1 MTPTVLVAVA
11 SKHGATAEI
20 ADAIAE
26 QLRRDGLDADLA
38 DAGDVKSLAG
48 YDAVV
53 LGSAVYVKRWR
64 REARSFL
71 RKHHDELAE
80 RPFWV
85 FSSGYLG
92 DHRDPDWEEPHKIV
106 DAVEKLGARDH
117 VTFGGRVPEDP
128 GNFVE
133 RAMKRDTPP
142 ENADM
147 RDFDAIRAWASTIA
161 AALRRGRPCGT
172 TS

>member
-26 QLRRDGLDADLA
+26 QLRRD
-38 DAGDVKSLAG
+38 AGDVKSLAG

-53 LGSAVYVKRWR
+53 LGSAVYAKRWR

-117 VTFGGRVPEDP
+117 VTFGG
-128 GNFVE
+128 
-133 RAMKRDTPP
+133 
-142 ENADM
+142 
-147 RDFDAIRAWASTIA
+147 
-161 AALRRGRPCGT
+161 
-172 TS
+172 